1 MAVERKI
8 KMRDPKRI
16 SRLIN
21 ILQYYWFNKVPDWR
35 FGQLICNLQSAAGN
49 DLFYM
54 EDEDFVQLVEQYF
67 KNIEK

>member
-54 EDEDFVQLVEQYF
+54 EDEDFVQLVKQYF

>member
-1 MAVERKI
+1 
-8 KMRDPKRI
+8 MRDPKRI

-67 KNIEK
+67 KSIEK